1 MYVTKMVWEKSMS
14 AMDSL
19 LVDLDK
25 VLDDFEA
32 EGNHANFSNWSEVAT

>member
-1 MYVTKMVWEKSMS
+1 
-14 AMDSL
+14 MDSL

-32 EGNHANFSNWSEVAT
+32 EGKLEPVWLHL

>member
-1 MYVTKMVWEKSMS
+1 
-14 AMDSL
+14 MDSL

-32 EGNHANFSNWSEVAT
+32 EGKYCIITGLDKPEISA